1 MRTTFKISKDG
12 KQWHNAIGMV
22 DTGATYS
29 QIPEFYCEKIGLD
42 PHQHVT
48 VITAEGDKN
57 IVPLYSLYFKV
68 STDSASQH
76 LMAQTNTDNM
86 VRALAFGGQGDTV
99 LLGAD
104 ALVDLQFGVDLVNN
118 RLIHTPKIGAQ
129 IPAVP
134 HNPLKPI
141 HPPDIPNPPEWK
153 RTPEQESA
161 LKDSMDSLAKQV
173 GEWSETDGTS

>member
-29 QIPEFYCEKIGLD
+29 QIPEFYCQKIGLS
-42 PHQHVT
+42 PIRT
-48 VITAEGDKN
+48 INVITAEGGKDT
-57 IVPLYSLYFKV
+57 VPLYSLYFKV

-76 LMAQTNTDNM
+76 LRAETNTDNM
-86 VRALAFGGQGDTV
+86 VKAYAFGGKGDTV

-118 RLIHTPKIGAQ
+118 RLIHTPKIGESV
-129 IPAVP
+129 PAVIH
-134 HNPLKPI
+134 HNPP
-141 HPPDIPNPPEWK
+141 
-153 RTPEQESA
+153 TPEQASA
-161 LKDSMDSLAKQV
+161 IKDSMEKLTKQV
-173 GEWSETDGTS
+173 GEWGETDGTS